1 MIIRKASSKDAH
13 DLKVLYFDYLTSYPP
28 KEEQDMKRW
37 ENILD
42 KLKKDDKMHLLV
54 LEEDGKVVSIEVM
67 VLQ

>member
-1 MIIRKASSKDAH
+1 
-13 DLKVLYFDYLTSYPP
+13 
-28 KEEQDMKRW
+28 MKRW